1 MVSVL
6 IALSVLA
13 LLAVGSWLSQMGGG
27 VDVELWERGREALRT
42 ASPGGDAAPRDD
54 PRTASTGNVRVL
66 PSKSE
71 DGRFLEDDA
80 AIVDAP
86 AHAT

>member
-13 LLAVGSWLSQMGGG
+13 LLALGSWLSQMGSG

-42 ASPGGDAAPRDD
+42 APPGGDAGSRDD
-54 PRTASTGNVRVL
+54 PRTTSTGNVRVL
-66 PSKSE
+66 PSKFE
-71 DGRFLEDDA
+71 DDRFSEDDA
-80 AIVDAP
+80 AIADAP
-86 AHAT
+86 VHAT